1 MEEFNIPMHLIK
13 LVKETLSKVE
23 CKVKVQ
29 NNMSRSFQTHTGLRQ
44 GDSLSCLL
52 FNIALEKAIRESG
65 IMTRGTI
72 INRSVQILAY
82 ADDID
87 IIARSKRDLI
97 QTFKALEAAARKV
110 GLQVNIAKTKYMKVS
125 NSNNLPPPEDLVIE
139 TYTFEGVREFT
150 YLGSQIN
157 ENNVTSAEVKRRI
170 YLANRAYFGLKKLL
184 TSSIVTKKTK
194 VLIYKT
200 LIKPALAYASETWT
214 MTKSDEEL
222 LGCFE
227 RKILRHIYRGVQEN
241 GMWRRRYNFE
251 LYSLYEEP
259 DIARSIKVNRLRWLG
274 HLERMDEMEP
284 PKQILHQTPAGN
296 RKRGRPRA
304 RFKDQVED
312 NLRTLRVRN
321 WKAKA
326 KNRKEWKLILEQA
339 KTHPGL

>member
-1 MEEFNIPMHLIK
+1 
-13 LVKETLSKVE
+13 
-23 CKVKVQ
+23 
-29 NNMSRSFQTHTGLRQ
+29 
-44 GDSLSCLL
+44 
-52 FNIALEKAIRESG
+52 
-65 IMTRGTI
+65 
-72 INRSVQILAY
+72 
-82 ADDID
+82 
-87 IIARSKRDLI
+87 
-97 QTFKALEAAARKV
+97 
-110 GLQVNIAKTKYMKVS
+110 MKVS

-157 ENNVTSAEVKRRI
+157 KNNVTSAEVKRRI

-194 VLIYKT
+194 ILIYKT
-200 LIKPALAYASETWT
+200 LIKPVRTYASETWT

-241 GMWRRRYNFE
+241 GTWRRRYNFE